1 MKGVNWLNL
10 CCWVFACTNVPLLVN
25 VVMCKIC
32 VFSLLQSFYI
42 VYLQDLNSGLSTEAT
57 NKVPVTIRLIVPA
70 SQCGSIIGKG
80 GVKIKEIRDV
90 RNANFQF
97 CNVLYKISLP
107 QFKYSCLKLMKSLF
121 DLYKASLDAKLGSK
135 MLSCSCLCF
144 GLLICF
150 KK

>member
-1 MKGVNWLNL
+1 MNL
-10 CCWVFACTNVPLLVN
+10 LGFCLHKCATAGECCDV
-25 VVMCKIC
+25 KIC
-32 VFSLLQSFYI
+32 VFSLLQSFCI

-97 CNVLYKISLP
+97 CDVLYKISLP

-121 DLYKASLDAKLGSK
+121 DHCKASLDAKLGSK
-135 MLSCSCLCF
+135 MLNCLCF
-144 GLLICF
+144 GLLIPF
-150 KK
+150 KKC